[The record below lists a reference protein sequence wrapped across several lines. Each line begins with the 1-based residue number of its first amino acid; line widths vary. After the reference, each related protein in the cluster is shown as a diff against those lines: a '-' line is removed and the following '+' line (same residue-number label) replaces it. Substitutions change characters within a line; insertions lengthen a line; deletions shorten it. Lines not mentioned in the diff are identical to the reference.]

1 MWHRKRKFLVSR
13 TERTG
18 TAAAKEKA
26 VQIFFGIKR
35 PKAFIANSILRQ
47 NKEYQRLICSL
58 PDPTTPEILASNR
71 AILDELAEKILRAD
85 PHWPEVE
92 KERKLDAIREARGE
106 FSDERPPLVIQH

>member
-1 MWHRKRKFLVSR
+1 M
-13 TERTG
+13 
-18 TAAAKEKA
+18 
-26 VQIFFGIKR
+26 QIIFGMKR

-47 NKEYQRLICSL
+47 NKEYQRLISSL
-58 PDPTTPEILASNR
+58 PEPTTPEILASNR

-92 KERKLDAIREARGE
+92 EERKQDAIREARGE